1 MNKTTRNSPL
11 YQNQMIII
19 LVEFPSYTNDHR
31 ERERE
36 REYTRE
42 DKQPRRHW
50 EGRKRY
56 FITDAMIFWRWRRR
70 WDMREVVERRRRRR
84 RRRGKS
90 HGDGAFR
97 EILIPL
103 LIRLRRGGGREAWGG
118 ERESCRG
125 DHRSRERESRGER
138 RKAEEE
144 LKLGAFEEKGS
155 SVNSKNHWGYSCEL
169 KCLIRKG

>member
-1 MNKTTRNSPL
+1 MFPFTKLSEGQVQKFNKHCSEWELIKQLEISHYMKTNR
-11 YQNQMIII
+11 IIV
-19 LVEFPSYTNDHR
+19 LVEFSSYTNKH
-31 ERERE
+31 RERE

-50 EGRKRY
+50 EGRNRY

-70 WDMREVVERRRRRR
+70 WHIREVVER

-103 LIRLRRGGGREAWGG
+103 LIRLRRGRGRKAWGG
-118 ERESCRG
+118 ERKSCRR
-125 DHRSRERESRGER
+125 DHRSRERRRRRRMQKESW
-138 RKAEEE
+138 
-144 LKLGAFEEKGS
+144 
-155 SVNSKNHWGYSCEL
+155 N
-169 KCLIRKG
+169 